1 MAESKRDAL
10 HAALEEIDKREGDD
24 GRARSIEERKQ
35 AALER
40 LSRAY
45 KNDSSKAQEDAAK
58 AEVIMK
64 SNQDSIEPITSDL
77 KTIGDAAKKAGDTAA
92 AASDAYKS
100 IKSKLSADA
109 GKRGAKSLIGK
120 AAQNLFE
127 FPVFMSSSVPLDYA
141 TAVNSLLEQMYASFL
156 QMAVSINPVVAS
168 RDLKSG
174 KAFQKLKT
182 DVTKYMEYTE
192 FDWARAACHNVVYME
207 DSVVEFDMI
216 NISAAES
223 NMILEAASYEPLS
236 EFDHFFM
243 EGKGSRRHRSKKGHQ
258 SRADQWLNGSMADP
272 LDTEDSSEE
281 LPSGTFDDTK
291 APSSKPSTSKPQSSS
306 KPVDTDD
313 SKDTKKTAH
322 KSKYDDSRRE
332 THAKIKSKDDEEQ
345 AKIDRLYTIQEKK
358 DKHQKAKDEHELSG
372 YNKERRNQEWTFVD
386 INGNQHTMTDDD
398 FERFQKAQEE
408 LRKEKDF
415 STKHGK
421 TMDSGM
427 KDANGR
433 PILVSPEEFKNITA
447 MADEQRRQADE
458 ERKQSEEGRKQSEEE
473 RAKERHIIAKK
484 QNARDMEKHAVDMKV
499 KAPQMLDE
507 TKIQKL
513 NTMKPLMMT
522 VGLKGLDDDGRVSD
536 MVDYVVGVRTHCR
549 VVKAEILPDVA
560 EYPLKEMSTLTRRAR
575 WRAGE
580 IKFLDFLVAKKEKKQ
595 AAYDSRDINRKWYH
609 RLYTLAHSKGSK
621 SIASKITGKGEVEGL
636 IPNAT
641 IVMTK
646 SDVDMIKAEK
656 NIDLLNPSTA
666 RSFCSELFL
675 MSFIVIDIDAQSI
688 KILLPD
694 INKNFDVQ
702 SLAAVQKQ
710 IATLDTSG
718 TVSREVS
725 RLMNGR

>member
-24 GRARSIEERKQ
+24 GHARSIEERKQ

-64 SNQDSIEPITSDL
+64 SNQDSIQPITSDL

-100 IKSKLSADA
+100 IKSKMSADA

-156 QMAVSINPVVAS
+156 QMAVSINPVVPS

-258 SRADQWLNGSMADP
+258 SRADQWLNGSMTDP
-272 LDTEDSSEE
+272 TDTEDSAEE
-281 LPSGTFDDTK
+281 SPSGSSDDTK
-291 APSSKPSTSKPQSSS
+291 ISSAQPSTSKPQSSS
-306 KPVDTDD
+306 KTSDGSQDKT
-313 SKDTKKTAH
+313 KTAH
-322 KSKYDDSRRE
+322 KSKYEDSRRD
-332 THAKIKSKDDEEQ
+332 TRAKIESKDEKER
-345 AKIDRLYTIQEKK
+345 AKIDRLYEIQEKK
-358 DKHQKAKDEHELSG
+358 DKHLKAGDEHDLAE
-372 YNKERRNQEWTFVD
+372 YNKGRRTQNWTFVD

-427 KDANGR
+427 TDANGR

-447 MADEQRRQADE
+447 MADEQRRQAE
-458 ERKQSEEGRKQSEEE
+458 ESRKQAEEGRKQSEEE

-560 EYPLKEMSTLTRRAR
+560 EYPLKEMSTLTRRAK

-641 IVMTK
+641 IVVTK
-646 SDVDMIKAEK
+646 SDVDMVKAEK

-675 MSFIVIDIDAQSI
+675 MAFIVIDIDAQSI
-688 KILLPD
+688 NILLPD